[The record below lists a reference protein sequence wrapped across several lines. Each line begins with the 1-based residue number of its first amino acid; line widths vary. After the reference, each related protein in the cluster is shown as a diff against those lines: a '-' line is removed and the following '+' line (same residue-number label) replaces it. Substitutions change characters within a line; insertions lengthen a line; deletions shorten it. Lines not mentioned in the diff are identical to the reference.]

1 MKRRKL
7 VMLLGC
13 TAAAGACGPSAA
25 PLSELPRFHLTGALL
40 SKPIKLLT
48 EDDLEGWRDST
59 LEGLA
64 PSSVNGSSS
73 ACAAALTQAD
83 KTRATYWRGGLQALP
98 DATEANSV
106 VIEDEKA

>member
-1 MKRRKL
+1 MTTHASPIFLFSSARS
-7 VMLLGC
+7 
-13 TAAAGACGPSAA
+13 GPNI
-25 PLSELPRFHLTGALL
+25 
-40 SKPIKLLT
+40 PI
-48 EDDLEGWRDST
+48 GHWRDST

-64 PSSVNGSSS
+64 PSSVNS
-73 ACAAALTQAD
+73 CAAALTQAD